1 MATYQTNA
9 VVLKREDIFEADR
22 LYHLYTEDFGKVKAI
37 AGGVRKINAKLTG
50 HLEPFNLVWVELM
63 TKKGGDL
70 FITTA
75 LSEISLLESNASP
88 NLISLFVKMSDF
100 ALKMLRGQEKDKAMW
115 NFILENFT
123 KAREIEA
130 GTDPPER
137 LASSSQPDEVI
148 LAGRAGKFLNDYKS
162 GFIKIMGFGDNLK
175 EAEYYLSDFD
185 MV

>member
-9 VVLKREDIFEADR
+9 IVLKRENIFEADR

-50 HLEPFNLVWVELM
+50 HLEPFNLIWVELM

-75 LSEISLLESNASP
+75 LSEISLVENNASP

-115 NFILENFT
+115 NFILNSFLAAK
-123 KAREIEA
+123 KAGLPA
-130 GTDPPER
+130 
-137 LASSSQPDEVI
+137 Q
-148 LAGRAGKFLNDYKS
+148 AGRAGKFLNDYKS

-175 EAEYYLSDFD
+175 EAEYYLNDFY
-185 MV
+185 ML

>member
-1 MATYQTNA
+1 MATYQTKA
-9 VVLKREDIFEADR
+9 IVLKRENIFEADR

-37 AGGVRKINAKLTG
+37 AGGIRKINAKLTG

-75 LSEISLLESNASP
+75 LSETSLFENNASP

-115 NFILENFT
+115 NFLLNSFLAA
-123 KAREIEA
+123 KKIEA
-130 GTDPPER
+130 G
-137 LASSSQPDEVI
+137 AGDE
-148 LAGRAGKFLNDYKS
+148 FLNDYKS
-162 GFIKIMGFGDNLK
+162 GFIKIMGFGDNLR
-175 EAEYYLSDFD
+175 EAEYYLGDFL
-185 MV
+185 

>member
-22 LYHLYTEDFGKVKAI
+22 LYHLYTEDFGKVRAI

-50 HLEPFNLVWVELM
+50 HLEPFNLVWVELV

-75 LSEISLLESNASP
+75 LSEVSLLENKASP

-100 ALKMLRGQEKDKAMW
+100 ALQMLRGQEKDKAMW
-115 NFILENFT
+115 DFILNSFLT
-123 KAREIEA
+123 ARKTGLPAPA
-130 GTDPPER
+130 GGVD
-137 LASSSQPDEVI
+137 
-148 LAGRAGKFLNDYKS
+148 KFLNNYKS
-162 GFIKIMGFGDNLK
+162 GLIKIMGFGDDLK
-175 EAEYYLSDFD
+175 EAEYYLSDFN

>member
-37 AGGVRKINAKLTG
+37 AGSVRKINAKLTG

-75 LSEISLLESNASP
+75 LSEISLLENNASP

-100 ALKMLRGQEKDKAMW
+100 ALKMLKGQEKDKAMW
-115 NFILENFT
+115 DFILENFI
-123 KAREIEA
+123 KAREVEA
-130 GTDPPER
+130 GDP
-137 LASSSQPDEVI
+137 
-148 LAGRAGKFLNDYKS
+148 FLNDYKS
-162 GFIKIMGFGDNLK
+162 GFIKIMGFGGNLE
-175 EAEYYLSDFD
+175 EAEYYLSDFY
-185 MV
+185 ML

>member
-1 MATYQTNA
+1 MTAYQTKA
-9 VVLKREDIFEADR
+9 IVLKRENIFEADR

-75 LSEISLLESNASP
+75 LSEISLLENNASP

-115 NFILENFT
+115 NFILNSF
-123 KAREIEA
+123 
-130 GTDPPER
+130 
-137 LASSSQPDEVI
+137 LAAKKIKTGGAD
-148 LAGRAGKFLNDYKS
+148 KFLNDYKS
-162 GFIKIMGFGDNLK
+162 GFIKIMGFGDNLE
-175 EAEYYLSDFD
+175 EAEYYLSDFL
-185 MV
+185 

>member
-9 VVLKREDIFEADR
+9 IVLKRENIFEADR

-50 HLEPFNLVWVELM
+50 HLEPFNSVWVELM

-75 LSEISLLESNASP
+75 LSEISLLKNNASP
-88 NLISLFVKMSDF
+88 NQISLFVKMSDF

-115 NFILENFT
+115 NFILNSFL
-123 KAREIEA
+123 AA
-130 GTDPPER
+130 GKLETSADPPER
-137 LASSSQPDEVI
+137 LASSS
-148 LAGRAGKFLNDYKS
+148 RAGKFLDDYKS

-175 EAEYYLSDFD
+175 EAEYYLSDFY
-185 MV
+185 ML

>member
-1 MATYQTNA
+1 MATYQTKA
-9 VVLKREDIFEADR
+9 IVLKRENIFEADR

-75 LSEISLLESNASP
+75 LSEISLLENNALP

-115 NFILENFT
+115 DFIFNGFLAA
-123 KAREIEA
+123 KKIEA
-130 GTDPPER
+130 GGTD
-137 LASSSQPDEVI
+137 
-148 LAGRAGKFLNDYKS
+148 KFLNDYKS

-175 EAEYYLSDFD
+175 EAEYYLSDFY
-185 MV
+185 ML